1 MKIKLLKKGDLI
13 ALASLLAVC
22 AVIAALIFAF
32 GGSRSGGDTVVVRQ
46 NGEVSAQLP
55 LSKSGSAEYDVVS
68 NGKTVNTVLVKDGAV
83 SMIYADCPDGVC
95 TAHAPISRAG
105 ERIICLPNR
114 VEISIESSS
123 SNELDGV
130 AR

>member
-1 MKIKLLKKGDLI
+1 MKENILI
-13 ALASLLAVC
+13 ALAIVLL
-22 AVIAALIFAF
+22 
-32 GGSRSGGDTVVVRQ
+32 GSMWLQFSMKANNNR
-46 NGEVSAQLP
+46 
-55 LSKSGSAEYDVVS
+55 YDVVS

-95 TAHAPISRAG
+95 TAHTPISRAG